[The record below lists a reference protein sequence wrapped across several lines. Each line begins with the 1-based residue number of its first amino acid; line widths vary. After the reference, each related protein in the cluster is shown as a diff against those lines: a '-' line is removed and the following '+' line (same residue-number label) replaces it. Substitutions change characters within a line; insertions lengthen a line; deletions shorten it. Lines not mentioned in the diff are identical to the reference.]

1 MIVLQNVTK
10 SYDGQRNAVDNLS
23 LQINAGEI
31 FGFLGPNGAGKT
43 TALKMITGILQPTA
57 GDIFVRGY
65 SILSEPLEAKK
76 QFSFVSDDPNV
87 FLRFK
92 GIEYLKFM
100 ADIYDVDP
108 SLREGRVKSLADE
121 YEMTDVLNDP
131 ISSYSHGMRQKIV
144 IIGALLHEPPV
155 WILDEPM
162 TGLDPKSSFNLKNR
176 MHAHAKANQTV
187 LFSTHVLEVAE
198 KICDRVG
205 IIDKGRLIFIGTIAE
220 MADHFKEHKSLE
232 EMFLELTED
241 NAAVFEG

>member
-121 YEMTDVLNDP
+121 YEMTDVFNDP

-220 MADHFKEHKSLE
+220 MADHFKENKSLE